1 MNNIGRG
8 RLENSIYVV
17 LVLENSKILKREEG
31 NWIWE
36 VMMNWVI
43 DKVWVELSI
52 DEEVVFCW
60 VWEI

>member
-43 DKVWVELSI
+43 YKVWVELSI